1 MRFPSS
7 FLDEIRARVPV
18 STVVGRRV
26 KLKKQ
31 GREWRGLSPFN
42 AEKTPSFYV
51 NDQKMAWFDFSS
63 GKNGNIFDFVML
75 TEGLSFPEAVE
86 RLAGEAGLPL
96 PRTSPEAQRREEER
110 KTLFDVIELAA
121 AFYES
126 NLQMRSGA
134 HARGYLADRDIRPET
149 QTTFRIGYAPN
160 ERFALRDHLAA
171 KGVSR
176 DDMIAAGLLVHGD
189 DIAVPYDRFRE
200 RVIFPIEDLRAR
212 VIAFGGRALEK
223 DVPAKYLNS
232 PETTLFHKGSIV
244 FNGHRARKASHETG
258 RLVVVEGYVDVIMLA
273 QAGIVEA
280 IAPLGTA
287 LTEDQLDLAWRM
299 VEEPILCFDGDKA
312 GQRAAHRA
320 IDLALPKVGP
330 GRSIRFA
337 FLPSGFDP
345 DDLVRRRGRDAME
358 EVLAAA
364 RPLAEVLWDREFG
377 AGSTDTPERRAG
389 LETRLRSLVQQIA
402 DPTVRRHYEEEL
414 RTRLRRLSAGAVAG
428 GSPLPMQRHRRARG
442 AEARGHGKEPLT
454 ISESLRRSA
463 LIRGRA
469 SDWPLREALLVATAA
484 NHPRLLERH
493 AETFAALEL
502 DDPELQQLRD
512 AVLEVATVDFGHN
525 SSDVTEGLLERGLSL
540 AHKRLESFAEK
551 CGLWFVQSSAALEDV
566 EVSWL
571 QMAALHHRA
580 RTLNRDLKA
589 AEIAFGLDPNEQNDT
604 RLRAIRRELLTSEGT
619 EALIEGYGVSSGRAP
634 RAS

>member
-1 MRFPSS
+1 MRFPPS

-18 STVVGRRV
+18 STIVGRRV

-42 AEKTPSFYV
+42 AEKTPSFFV

-63 GKNGNIFDFVML
+63 GKNGNIFDFMML

-96 PRTSPEAQRREEER
+96 PRTSPDAQRREEER

-126 NLQMRSGA
+126 NLQTRSGA
-134 HARGYLADRDIRPET
+134 RARGYLADRDIRPET
-149 QTTFRIGYAPN
+149 QTKFRIGYAPN

-171 KGVSR
+171 KGISR
-176 DDMIAAGLLVHGD
+176 DDMIAAGLLVHGE
-189 DIAVPYDRFRE
+189 DIPVPYDRFRE
-200 RVIFPIEDLRAR
+200 RVIFPIHDMRGH
-212 VIAFGGRALEK
+212 VIAFGARALEK

-232 PETTLFHKGSIV
+232 PETVLFHKGSVV
-244 FNGHRARKASHETG
+244 FNSHRARKAAHETG
-258 RLVVVEGYVDVIMLA
+258 RLVVVEGYVDVVMLA
-273 QAGIVEA
+273 QAGIDEA

-345 DDLVRRRGRDAME
+345 DDLIRRRGRGAME

-364 RPLAEVLWDREFG
+364 RPLAEVLWDREIG
-377 AGSTDTPERRAG
+377 AGSTDTPERRAA
-389 LETRLRSLVQQIA
+389 LETRLKGLTQQITDA
-402 DPTVRRHYEEEL
+402 TVRRHYEEEL
-414 RTRLRRLSAGAVAG
+414 RIRFRRLSASAAAGA
-428 GSPLPMQRHRRARG
+428 LPPPSQRGRFARG
-442 AEARGHGKEPLT
+442 VGPRGQGKEPLAV
-454 ISESLRRSA
+454 SESLRRSA

-484 NHPRLLERH
+484 NHPRLLDRH
-493 AETFAALEL
+493 TEAFAGLEL
-502 DDPELQQLRD
+502 DDPELRRLRD
-512 AVLEVATVDFGHN
+512 AILEVATMDLGRDP
-525 SSDVTEGLLERGLSL
+525 SSVAEGLMRRGLNL
-540 AHKRLESFAEK
+540 AHKRLESFVERS
-551 CGLWFVQSSAALEDV
+551 GLWFVQRSAALEDV

-580 RTLNRDLKA
+580 RTLNKDLKV
-589 AEIAFGLDPNEQNDT
+589 AEIAFGLDPSEDNNS
-604 RLRAIRRELLTSEGT
+604 RLCAIRRELLTNHGT

-634 RAS
+634 RAG